1 MDLERVVGEVEKGR
15 LVEVRF
21 LSEQGRE
28 TGSTDDH
35 PCEDARAEGERFAF
49 FPAFEVCAHRMDVDR
64 VEEEGDE
71 MYLHGRAGDMRVRLR
86 VSPVWTDEQREILR
100 EWAKEKDSRLVDSE
114 LRRVFG

>member
-1 MDLERVVGEVEKGR
+1 MDLDRVVNEVRKGR
-15 LVEVRF
+15 LVDVRF
-21 LSEQGRE
+21 LSERGRE
-28 TGSTDDH
+28 TGSTGDH

-49 FPAFEVCAHRMDVDR
+49 FSAFEVCGHRMDVDR

-100 EWAKEKDSRLVDSE
+100 EWAKDKDAAFVGRE
-114 LRRVFG
+114 LRRVLG